1 LAQDFWRHSG
11 FHLLRRDASGRLLVS
26 DDFLRAYY
34 LRPELRPV
42 AESCADEIAL
52 HQALLDAPRMQVEAA
67 QIEAIADADARS
79 NYRIVLDFRKRLL
92 AVPTLE
98 ACYLGLFAG
107 GNVGVPPLFIDQ
119 LAQIILRN
127 ILEGAEDALELR
139 AAELFY
145 REQKASLHEGAVML
159 ADLETIAMH
168 ASGSASDATG
178 GGLGQLIAEALAPFQ
193 GALAPFQGVLAPF
206 RGVQAPFRGAEAPLH
221 EAQAPRQALN
231 LDVLDSGNAQLYWLR
246 DERHD
251 FVISINH
258 GRAAL
263 AAFCRVL
270 ERWILHLAGVNV
282 TVESVPRI
290 EEAQWAWHIGLDA
303 DSTALLND
311 LWRGEEMEPDRLARL
326 LALFRLEFADA
337 GEMRADIAG
346 RPVYLALSMS
356 EDGVVRMKPQ
366 NLLTNLPLAQV
377 S

>member
-1 LAQDFWRHSG
+1 MPSLAQDFWRHSG
-11 FHLLRRDASGRLLVS
+11 FHLLLRDASGRLVVS
-26 DDFLRAYY
+26 DDFLRAYC
-34 LRPELRPV
+34 LRPEMRPV
-42 AESCADEIAL
+42 GESCANEIAL
-52 HQALLDAPRMQVEAA
+52 HEALMDAPRMQVEAA
-67 QIEAIADADARS
+67 QIEAIADADVRA
-79 NYRIVLDFRKRLL
+79 NYRILLDFRTRLL

-127 ILEGAEDALELR
+127 ILEGADDALELR

-145 REQKASLHEGAVML
+145 REQKASVQEGAVML

-168 ASGSASDATG
+168 ASSNASGATS
-178 GGLGQLIAEALAPFQ
+178 GGLGQLIAEAQ
-193 GALAPFQGVLAPF
+193 
-206 RGVQAPFRGAEAPLH
+206 APLH
-221 EAQAPRQALN
+221 EAQALD

-251 FVISINH
+251 FVISMNH

-270 ERWILHLAGVNV
+270 ERWILHLAGVKV
-282 TVESVPRI
+282 TVNSVPRI
-290 EEAQWAWHIGLDA
+290 EEAHWAWHIGLDA
-303 DSTALLND
+303 NSTALLND
-311 LWRGEEMEPDRLARL
+311 LWRGEEVEPDRLARL
-326 LALFRLEFADA
+326 LALFRLDFADA

-346 RPVYLALSMS
+346 RPVYLALSMG
-356 EDGVVRMKPQ
+356 EDGLVRMKPQ
-366 NLLTNLPLAQV
+366 NLLTNLPLAQA